1 MRAGRSAKA
10 AAADSVSGSGFPLVS
25 GRNGAATTPR
35 MKNEPTIVAAG
46 EYTLALQRGNT
57 PSTAVGGQGSMMI
70 STRRL

>member
-1 MRAGRSAKA
+1 
-10 AAADSVSGSGFPLVS
+10 
-25 GRNGAATTPR
+25 